1 MGKIKVNFVLG
12 AVIFA
17 FCLLFISNYIGNAL
31 IPSSNT
37 NHVTKSINRDWIKW
51 PEPKNTP
58 AVEPKDKKSDV
69 RVVNTEKTPPTSEKS
84 VTALLLSVGSVKG
97 EKVARKCVACH
108 SFNKGGKNKI
118 GPNLYGIMGRK
129 RATTVGYNYSKALKK
144 MGGKWGF
151 TDMDKFLLKPRNF
164 LPGTKMSFRGIKS
177 ASDRAAIIMYLRSFA
192 EIPLTLPK

>member
-1 MGKIKVNFVLG
+1 MGKIKVNFVFG

-58 AVEPKDKKSDV
+58 AVEPKDKKNDV

-97 EKVARKCVACH
+97 EKIARKCVACH

-192 EIPLTLPK
+192 EIPLTLPE

>member
-1 MGKIKVNFVLG
+1 MGKIKVNFVMG
-12 AVIFA
+12 AVVFA
-17 FCLLFISNYIGNAL
+17 LCLLFISNYIGNAL
-31 IPSSNT
+31 IPSFDA
-37 NHVTKSINRDWIKW
+37 NHAAKSINHDWIKW
-51 PEPKNTP
+51 PEPLITR
-58 AVEPKDKKSDV
+58 AVAPKDKKSDLE
-69 RVVNTEKTPPTSEKS
+69 VVNVEKIQPTPEKS

-151 TDMDKFLLKPRNF
+151 ADMDKFLLKPRKF
-164 LPGTKMSFRGIKS
+164 IPGTKMSFKGIKN
-177 ASDRAAIIMYLRSFA
+177 ASDRASIIMYLRSFA
-192 EIPLTLPK
+192 EIPLTLPE